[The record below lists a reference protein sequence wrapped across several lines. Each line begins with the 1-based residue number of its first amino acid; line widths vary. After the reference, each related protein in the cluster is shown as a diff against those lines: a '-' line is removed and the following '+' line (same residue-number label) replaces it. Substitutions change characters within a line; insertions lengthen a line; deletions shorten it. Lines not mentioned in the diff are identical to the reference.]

1 MELTVKVWQD
11 ALRKHWKSLNLEN
24 GNGLNLVV
32 EHNKVFTKLMKQGFT
47 INEENEA
54 WNIVMGIV
62 K

>member
-1 MELTVKVWQD
+1 MELTVKIWQD
-11 ALRKHWKSLNLEN
+11 ALRKHWKKVGALNGKNILI
-24 GNGLNLVV
+24 
-32 EHNKVFTKLMKQGFT
+32 EHNKVFTKLIKQGFT

>member
-11 ALRKHWKSLNLEN
+11 ALRKHWKKVGIMN
-24 GNGLNLVV
+24 GKNILI

-54 WNIVMGIV
+54 WNIVMGII

>member
-11 ALRKHWKSLNLEN
+11 PLRKHWGKVGTMDGKNILI
-24 GNGLNLVV
+24 

-47 INEENEA
+47 INEKNEA
-54 WNIVMGIV
+54 WNIVMGII

>member
-11 ALRKHWKSLNLEN
+11 ALRKHWKEVGTLNGKNILI
-24 GNGLNLVV
+24 
-32 EHNKVFTKLMKQGFT
+32 EHYKVFTKLMKQGFT

-54 WNIVMGIV
+54 WNIVMGII

>member
-11 ALRKHWKSLNLEN
+11 ALRKHWKEVGTLNGKNILI
-24 GNGLNLVV
+24 

-54 WNIVMGIV
+54 WNIVMGFV